1 MRAILM
7 KTLSTLPLL
16 GLLLCSAVRAEAA
29 DPRELLAQS
38 KEAAGGAA
46 WDQVRTVHSKARVE
60 TGGLSGPVESWEDA
74 LTGRSVSS
82 FQLGSMTGA
91 EGFDGTSQW
100 SMDPSGQVTVSNS
113 GDAREGGANAAYR
126 SALAYWYPDRH
137 AAGVAWDGERIEDGR
152 KLHVLR
158 IHPEGGRP
166 FELWIDAAT
175 HLFDRTVE
183 KTSNETRTT
192 FLTDYR
198 EVAGLRLPFRTRS
211 TNGETK
217 YDTVVILESVAV
229 NEPVDEARFSPPAS
243 KTDDFSIA
251 GGKTST
257 TLPFELINNHIY
269 VDAKLDGRPLKLLFD
284 SGGANVVTRTV
295 AGQLGLKSEGA
306 AQGRGA
312 GEKTEEISF
321 TKVGELRVGDVTLR
335 DQTFFVFPLE
345 SMEQVE
351 GIPFPGLIGFEV
363 FKRFVVRVDYAQRL
377 LTFTFPDAFTPPKG
391 AVAVPF
397 TFDEH
402 TPQVEGK
409 IDGVAGTFTIDTG
422 SRSSLTLNRPFSEK
436 NGFLAKLAA
445 APEAMIGWGVGGGVR
460 GKVARA
466 GLLELGDVKVPSPVL
481 DVALVEKGS
490 FADPYLAGNV
500 GGGVLKRFTVTFDY
514 GRQKLWFEP
523 NGSYAGPDTYDR
535 AGVWLNRDD
544 AGYRVA
550 DVLAGGPAAEAG
562 LKVGDLIVA
571 LDGRSA
577 TEMLLNDARQRLKD
591 APGTRVRMAVRAGEA
606 TREVTVVLRDLV

>member
-1 MRAILM
+1 M
-7 KTLSTLPLL
+7 KTIIILPLL

-29 DPRELLAQS
+29 DSRAADPRELLARS

-60 TGGLSGPVESWEDA
+60 TGGLSGPVESWEDV
-74 LTGRSVSS
+74 LTGRSVST

-91 EGFDGTSQW
+91 EGFDGKSQW
-100 SMDPSGQVTVSNS
+100 SMDPSGQVTVSDS
-113 GDAREGGANAAYR
+113 GDSREGGANTAYR
-126 SALAYWYPDRH
+126 TALAYWYPERH
-137 AAGVAWDGERIEDGR
+137 AATVTYDGERTENGR
-152 KLHVLR
+152 KVHVLR

-175 HLFDRTVE
+175 HLFDRMVE
-183 KTSNETRTT
+183 TTSNETRTT

-198 EVAGLRLPFRTRS
+198 EVAGLRLPFGTRS

-217 YDTVVILESVAV
+217 YDTVVTLESFAV

-243 KTDDFSIA
+243 KTGDFSIA

-257 TLPFELINNHIY
+257 SLPFELVNNHIY
-269 VDAKLDGRPLKLLFD
+269 VDAMLDGRPLKLLFD
-284 SGGANVVTRTV
+284 SGGANVVTRTT
-295 AGQLGLKSEGA
+295 AGQLGLKLEGA

-321 TKVGELRVGDVTLR
+321 TKVGELRVGDVILR

-345 SMEQVE
+345 SMERVE

-363 FKRFVVRVDYAQRL
+363 FKRFVVRVDYEKRL
-377 LTFTFPDAFTPPKG
+377 LTFTLPDAFTPSAG

-422 SRSSLTLNRPFSEK
+422 SRSSLTLNRPFAEK

-445 APEAMIGWGVGGGVR
+445 APEMTTGWGVGGGFR
-460 GKVARA
+460 GKIARA
-466 GLLELGDVKVPSPVL
+466 GLLELGDVKVPAPVI
-481 DVALVEKGS
+481 DVALVEKGA

-523 NGSYAGPDTYDR
+523 NGSYAVPDTYDR

-562 LKVGDLIVA
+562 LKAGDLIVA

-577 TEMLLNDARQRLKD
+577 IEILLNDARQRLKD
-591 APGTRVRMAVRAGEA
+591 APGTRVRMTVRSGEA